1 MKEISKIKS
10 AVRGLKRANR
20 QLSLLTGIRRK
31 MIILKKKR

>member
-10 AVRGLKRANR
+10 AVRGLKRVNR

-31 MIILKKKR
+31 MII